1 MQWLILW
8 CFCSDIFLYMVTL
21 TDMSMQS
28 KKWKLVPAYFMHTR
42 SSIPIRVPRALITIC
57 LCSILSILSTR
68 AIAFVVDFSIQYYY
82 YVDSYSTYF
91 AGISLPSLS
100 VSWFYLLCLNKHV
113 FLAMC
118 IVSLRY
124 FPSYFLQTLFW
135 VTPDSQL
142 FLICR
147 VYINV
152 NSLLSK

>member
-68 AIAFVVDFSIQYYY
+68 GIAFVVDFSIQYYY
-82 YVDSYSTYF
+82 YYYADSYSTYF

-113 FLAMC
+113 SLAMC
-118 IVSLRY
+118 IVSLSISRHTFY
-124 FPSYFLQTLFW
+124 KLSFEWRLTPSFSWFAEST
-135 VTPDSQL
+135 
-142 FLICR
+142 
-147 VYINV
+147 
-152 NSLLSK
+152 